1 MRGVTMR
8 ATTRGPRPARV
19 ALAALAALVITAGC
33 ANGSGP
39 GVSGPA
45 VPDEALGSWTLVAG
59 SIDGQD
65 LVIESDISMGLAREG
80 EGWAADGR
88 SACNSYFTSFVVEG
102 DRLVASPVGSTMMA
116 CMPDSVMELES
127 LHLRALED
135 QARSLA
141 DGLEPIALD
150 DHRGHTLERA
160 R

>member
-127 LHLRALED
+127 LHLRALERVSAIVVEGD
-135 QARSLA
+135 RLEAIGEGSSLVF
-141 DGLEPIALD
+141 
-150 DHRGHTLERA
+150 ERA